1 VILAEQR
8 EQVVWACRRMRA
20 TGLVVGTAGN
30 VSARAG
36 DLVAISPSGLDY
48 DDLTPELVGVHRLDG
63 EPLEAPLRPSTELP
77 LHLAVYQQTDAAAVV
92 HTHALASTALSIVV
106 SEIPAAHYY
115 TALFGGPVRV
125 APYARFG
132 SAELAAGVA
141 AALADRRGALMANH
155 GAVCVAES
163 VRSALDLAAYLEYL
177 CDVQLRA
184 MATGLPVRTLPPGE
198 VEWAVGAMADYR
210 QTPPGASSA
219 ASE

>member
-1 VILAEQR
+1 VILAEER
-8 EQVVWACRRMRA
+8 EQVAWACRRMRA

-30 VSARAG
+30 VSVRAG

-63 EPLEAPLRPSTELP
+63 EAVAMPLRPSTEMP
-77 LHLAVYQQTDAAAVV
+77 LHLAVYRETEAAAVV
-92 HTHALASTALSIVV
+92 HTHAPASTALSIVV

-132 SAELAAGVA
+132 SAELADAVV
-141 AALADRRGALMANH
+141 AALAGRRGALMANH
-155 GAVCVAES
+155 GAVCVGDS
-163 VRSALDLAAYLEYL
+163 LRTALDLAAYLEYL

-184 MATGLPVRTLPPGE
+184 MSTGLPILTLPSDEIGS
-198 VEWAVGAMADYR
+198 VMAAMSGYR
-210 QTPPGASSA
+210 QAPPGAGPG
-219 ASE
+219 